1 VLAVVILVG
10 VAVGGLSKHPEQQRA
25 EVVRVVRRLL
35 SGEFGTPKPGRPTDV
50 HACANSKARAHTQ
63 SR

>member
-1 VLAVVILVG
+1 MLAVVILVG

-35 SGEFGTPKPGRPTDV
+35 SGEFGTPKPARPA
-50 HACANSKARAHTQ
+50 HRCARMREQ
-63 SR
+63 